1 MSLPKQRPALQV
13 TGHLIKPC
21 RFAVLRD
28 DEVHGWL
35 GASPDGLIDSL
46 SAHPGF
52 AVLNL
57 VTVPCFCSV
66 DTAVPVIYL
75 LVPTHKTACLGT
87 AWSGSKALSVASPG
101 ALAAGMGPGVLEI
114 KCPFNRG
121 QPESA
126 SVPSLPP
133 WYYMPQVC
141 LHRRRGTLARH
152 SLVPVHLPACT
163 QGGSRLLRCHNTS

>member
-52 AVLNL
+52 TALNL

-66 DTAVPVIYL
+66 E
-75 LVPTHKTACLGT
+75 HCGACNLSASPYT
-87 AWSGSKALSVASPG
+87 QDRLPWDSMLRLKALSVASPG

-152 SLVPVHLPACT
+152 SLLPVHLPACT